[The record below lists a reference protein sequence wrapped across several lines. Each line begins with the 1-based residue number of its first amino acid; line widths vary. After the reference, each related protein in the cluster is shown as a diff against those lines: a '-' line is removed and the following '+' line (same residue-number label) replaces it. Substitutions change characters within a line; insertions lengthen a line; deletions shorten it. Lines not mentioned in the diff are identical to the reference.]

1 MMGVCAM
8 PHVLD
13 WWPVQ
18 MQSCADTHALGMSQ
32 GWFVALVS
40 GLAGVALIALYCQRA
55 RLKRAKAEVGCTC
68 CAALRCAV
76 IYQLFNSCVVQY
88 IAQCR
93 YLSIPLSCHWM
104 RQVATNLR
112 IVLGAGQVLSLL
124 SGVLK
129 LVFPTE
135 ARAALGVV
143 TIFVAGAPLSATGA
157 GRFQLSVAHLTRL
170 HALCAADVGS
180 LVSLECQ
187 GWGWYGKWT
196 LVVAGVP
203 SLALLAIGVRWLQL
217 RFGGCR
223 ARRLHVEP
231 EVEVSVGRYV
241 SLNPSCLYSYPCS
254 QSALLRR
261 AVAVGAAIACSPLAS
276 SASACSC
283 LRRCCSTRR

>member
-1 MMGVCAM
+1 MMGACAM

-13 WWPVQ
+13 WWLVQ

-32 GWFVALVS
+32 SWFVALVS

-157 GRFQLSVAHLTRL
+157 GRFLLCVAHLTRTARCRCGFPGVARVPRL
-170 HALCAADVGS
+170 GLVRKVDARCRRCALRGTARDWRALGAAA
-180 LVSLECQ
+180 LRR
-187 GWGWYGKWT
+187 
-196 LVVAGVP
+196 VP
-203 SLALLAIGVRWLQL
+203 RQAIGA
-217 RFGGCR
+217 G
-223 ARRLHVEP
+223 
-231 EVEVSVGRYV
+231 
-241 SLNPSCLYSYPCS
+241 
-254 QSALLRR
+254 
-261 AVAVGAAIACSPLAS
+261 
-276 SASACSC
+276 
-283 LRRCCSTRR
+283 

>member
-143 TIFVAGAPLSATGA
+143 TIFVAGTTLSLVLPGWQLCVRYLSDLSCVLQMWAPWCRSSAGA
-157 GRFQLSVAHLTRL
+157 G
-170 HALCAADVGS
+170 VGTKS
-180 LVSLECQ
+180 
-187 GWGWYGKWT
+187 
-196 LVVAGVP
+196 
-203 SLALLAIGVRWLQL
+203 
-217 RFGGCR
+217 
-223 ARRLHVEP
+223 
-231 EVEVSVGRYV
+231 GR
-241 SLNPSCLYSYPCS
+241 SSSP
-254 QSALLRR
+254 
-261 AVAVGAAIACSPLAS
+261 ACPL
-276 SASACSC
+276 
-283 LRRCCSTRR
+283 

>member
-55 RLKRAKAEVGCTC
+55 RLKRAKAEV
-68 CAALRCAV
+68 
-76 IYQLFNSCVVQY
+76 
-88 IAQCR
+88 
-93 YLSIPLSCHWM
+93 
-104 RQVATNLR
+104 ATNLR

-143 TIFVAGAPLSATGA
+143 TIFVAGTTLSLVLPGWQLCVRHLSDLSCVLQMWAPWCRSSVKAGA
-157 GRFQLSVAHLTRL
+157 GTESGRSLSPGCPPWHCSRL
-170 HALCAADVGS
+170 ACAGCSCASEGAS
-180 LVSLECQ
+180 PSHR
-187 GWGWYGKWT
+187 GW
-196 LVVAGVP
+196 
-203 SLALLAIGVRWLQL
+203 
-217 RFGGCR
+217 
-223 ARRLHVEP
+223 
-231 EVEVSVGRYV
+231 
-241 SLNPSCLYSYPCS
+241 
-254 QSALLRR
+254 
-261 AVAVGAAIACSPLAS
+261 LAS
-276 SASACSC
+276 CRQAGSYA
-283 LRRCCSTRR
+283 

>member
-93 YLSIPLSCHWM
+93 YLSIPLLCHWM

-143 TIFVAGAPLSATGA
+143 TIFVAGTTLSLGWQLCVRHLCLTGLA
-157 GRFQLSVAHLTRL
+157 CCRCGLPGVARVPGLGLVRKVDTHRRRRALSSTARDWS
-170 HALCAADVGS
+170 ALAAAALRGMP
-180 LVSLECQ
+180 CQ
-187 GWGWYGKWT
+187 T
-196 LVVAGVP
+196 TT
-203 SLALLAIGVRWLQL
+203 
-217 RFGGCR
+217 CR
-223 ARRLHVEP
+223 A
-231 EVEVSVGRYV
+231 G
-241 SLNPSCLYSYPCS
+241 
-254 QSALLRR
+254 
-261 AVAVGAAIACSPLAS
+261 G
-276 SASACSC
+276 
-283 LRRCCSTRR
+283 

>member
-143 TIFVAGAPLSATGA
+143 TIFVAGASLSAAGA

-170 HALCAADVGS
+170 HADVGS

-203 SLALLAIGVRWLQL
+203 SVALLAIGVRWVQL

-223 ARRLHVEP
+223 AK
-231 EVEVSVGRYV
+231 
-241 SLNPSCLYSYPCS
+241 PS
-254 QSALLRR
+254 
-261 AVAVGAAIACSPLAS
+261 GLAS
-276 SASACSC
+276 ELPSGRFVRLISDSP
-283 LRRCCSTRR
+283 CCRLVAFL